1 MGNIITFIKQLKDGG
16 YEEVDEK
23 FGIFLDFE
31 SNNLEFTESNGTEKE
46 LSSKI
51 EEKLNSSYELL
62 EFLNNYGAGG
72 KKIIMDASS
81 KPGDSAVQDD
91 AWNKMVPLVC
101 SLLDLKKM
109 TDSLNEMVPEILEK
123 MWEVKAS
130 RESLALIDVFKKKM
144 FLVIQ
149 LGKILDFDMR
159 FDALKMSAPS
169 IPNDISYV
177 KRQFTIRSKTNTA
190 TADEEY
196 SEVLNIQNLEALSMF
211 YINPT
216 PALNSIIAII
226 TQFFA
231 NGETKDEPLDLIV
244 SFCKVCIKIL
254 DSDIRSKF
262 NKFGTIGMIHRIMV
276 ATTLLYDHLHAD
288 GVFVKESPI
297 NIKLVVD
304 ILEDE
309 AGIRRKRTRSRGK
322 SPPKP
327 SEENMSSGD
336 RNSLNEVV
344 EQSKNLLSVLKY
356 SNKHLKADT
365 TPKSVEQMF
374 SRIF

>member
-1 MGNIITFIKQLKDGG
+1 MGNIITFIKQLKEGG

-31 SNNLEFTESNGTEKE
+31 SNNQEFSEANEHEKE

-51 EEKLNSSYELL
+51 EEKLNSSDELL
-62 EFLNNYGAGG
+62 EFLKNYGAGG
-72 KKIIMDASS
+72 QKIIMDASS
-81 KPGDSAVQDD
+81 KPCDAAVQDD
-91 AWNKMVPLVC
+91 AWNKMVPLVS

-123 MWEVKAS
+123 MWEVKDSHAS
-130 RESLALIDVFKKKM
+130 FDLIDVFKNNM

-149 LGKILDFDMR
+149 LGKILDYDMR

-177 KRQFTIRSKTNTA
+177 KRQFTIRSKSNNA
-190 TADEEY
+190 TADQEY
-196 SEVLNIQNLEALSMF
+196 SEVLNTQNHEALSMF

-226 TQFFA
+226 TQFFK

-244 SFCKVCIKIL
+244 SFSKVCIKIL

-262 NKFGTIGMIHRIMV
+262 QKFGTIGMIHRIMV

-288 GVFVKESPI
+288 GGFVKKSPI
-297 NIKLVVD
+297 SIKLVVD

-309 AGIRRKRTRSRGK
+309 AGLRRKRTRSKGK
-322 SPPKP
+322 SPPKAA
-327 SEENMSSGD
+327 ENISAGD
-336 RNSLNEVV
+336 RKSLNEVV
-344 EQSKNLLSVLKY
+344 EQAKNLLSVLKY
-356 SNKHLKADT
+356 SNKHLKSET
-365 TPKSVEQMF
+365 TPNNVEQMF

>member
-1 MGNIITFIKQLKDGG
+1 MGNILTFIKKLKESG

-23 FGIFLDFE
+23 FGIFVDFE
-31 SNNLEFTESNGTEKE
+31 GNNLESEADGSDKE
-46 LSSKI
+46 LSTKI

-62 EFLNNYGAGG
+62 EFLKNYGAGG
-72 KKIIMDASS
+72 KQMIMEASS
-81 KPGDSAVQDD
+81 KPGDAEVQNE
-91 AWNKMVPLVC
+91 AWNKMVPLVY

-109 TDSLNEMVPEILEK
+109 TDSLNEMVPEVLEK
-123 MWEVKAS
+123 MWEVKTS
-130 RESLALIDVFKKKM
+130 RESLSLIDVFKKNM

-149 LGKILDFDMR
+149 LGKILDYDMR

-177 KRQFTIRSKTNTA
+177 KRQFTIRSKNNTA
-190 TADEEY
+190 NIAEEY
-196 SEVLNIQNLEALSMF
+196 SEVLNIQNLEGLSMF

-226 TQFFA
+226 TKFFE

-262 NKFGTIGMIHRIMV
+262 QKFGTIGMIHRIMV

-297 NIKLVVD
+297 SIKLVVD
-304 ILEDE
+304 LLEDE

-327 SEENMSSGD
+327 TDEDVPAGD
-336 RNSLNEVV
+336 RNSMHEVV
-344 EQSKNLLSVLKY
+344 EQSRNLLSVLKY
-356 SNKHLKADT
+356 SNKHLKSET
-365 TPKSVEQMF
+365 TPKSVELMF
-374 SRIF
+374 SKIF